1 MKLSYTHLP
10 DWLKRNWLFRKL
22 FLLRKLFLTRTTSR
36 HRGQSA
42 EDVFINREFPKK
54 YKGFFVDVGCFHPYK
69 YNNTYGL
76 YKRGWRGVNIDI
88 DAIKIEGFNMVRS
101 SDTNIQRAVSK
112 QPGELTYYTNGFYS
126 LVVTLNEDFT
136 KERPKYDYRPAKVQA
151 DTLTNILNGTKYN
164 NRQIDFLTVDAEGYD
179 LAVLQ
184 SLDFDR
190 YAPKLIA
197 VEIHAITIDTV
208 LKDELYRFLNSK
220 GYQLVNWVGQTL
232 MFRLTSENSA
242 LDH

>member
-1 MKLSYTHLP
+1 M
-10 DWLKRNWLFRKL
+10 
-22 FLLRKLFLTRTTSR
+22 RKLFLTRTTSS

-42 EDVFINREFPKK
+42 EDVFINREFPKN

-101 SDTNIQRAVSK
+101 RDTNIQRAVS
-112 QPGELTYYTNGFYS
+112 QQAGELTYYTNGFYS

-136 KERPKYDYRPAKVQA
+136 KERPKYDYRPASVQA
-151 DTLTNILNGTKYN
+151 DTLTHILDSTTYQ

-190 YAPKLIA
+190 YRPRLIA
-197 VEIHAITIDTV
+197 VEIQATTLDDV
-208 LKDELYRFLNSK
+208 LADELYRFLMAR

-232 MFRLTSENSA
+232 MFRLTTEVSNPCPLKTA
-242 LDH
+242 